1 MTEQNPGLIVGRY
14 QLVERIGQ
22 GGMGRVWRGLDQ
34 HLFGREIAIKEILFP
49 PGMDDGDRA
58 ALVRRFIAEAR
69 AAVTLSHPGII
80 TIHDVVEHEGA
91 PVLVVELVCGQSLA
105 AAIRSGGRL
114 P

>member
-1 MTEQNPGLIVGRY
+1 MTEQNPELIAGRY

-80 TIHDVVEHEGA
+80 TIHRSS
-91 PVLVVELVCGQSLA
+91 PRRKA
-105 AAIRSGGRL
+105 ACSS
-114 P
+114 